1 MLPALST
8 LLHEEKRSE
17 PSPFFTLR
25 SNFHCDDQGIIRLP
39 PLMTGAKAALNA
51 SRPRSVESCM
61 RYTAAPISNPP
72 SLTSSFSSD
81 TSSKLFSAN
90 VSECSTASSTPTE
103 MAAVD
108 TPAAKP
114 KSAVHQN
121 TPSTP
126 MVSKTI
132 RKEAKAAANSAAAKA
147 KKLDNILTPL
157 SAVKAAISTPS
168 SEDKK
173 KAFAFITHSQ
183 ETFPTKEP
191 KIDNAPLAR
200 RKRRRTS
207 SQELNILQAEFERC
221 STPDKQTRIAL
232 ADRCNMSEKAV
243 QVWFQN
249 KRQSVKRQRVIAEI
263 RGNSSITSASAAT
276 IIKPSTT
283 PLASRTSSALDFN
296 TTANSSVDDSE
307 NVPQLSLPLST
318 SSPKKAGTSS
328 SDYNCKNKTPTK
340 NSKRSQALTFHL
352 DSNKKTL
359 TPVKTSPNSRV
370 NRLINDDN
378 ENSPSKEKSKIR
390 VKKEGGAP
398 LRALDPN
405 VKR

>member
-8 LLHEEKRSE
+8 LLHEDRIKSE
-17 PSPFFTLR
+17 SSPFLTTLK

-39 PLMTGAKAALNA
+39 PLLTTSALNA
-51 SRPRSVESCM
+51 NRPRSVESCV
-61 RYTAAPISNPP
+61 RYTATPVPISTAP
-72 SLTSSFSSD
+72 SALTSSYSSD
-81 TSSKLFSAN
+81 TSSKLFSN
-90 VSECSTASSTPTE
+90 NPSECSTASSTPVE
-103 MAAVD
+103 MVAEI
-108 TPAAKP
+108 PAAKT
-114 KSAVHQN
+114 KSTAPQY

-126 MVSKTI
+126 MVSKTTK
-132 RKEAKAAANSAAAKA
+132 KEMRAAASNAAKA
-147 KKLDNILTPL
+147 RKLDNILTPL
-157 SAVKAAISTPS
+157 SAVKAAISTPTS
-168 SEDKK
+168 DDKK
-173 KAFAFITHSQ
+173 RAFAFITHSQ

-221 STPDKQTRIAL
+221 STPDKQTRMAL
-232 ADRCNMSEKAV
+232 ADRCHMTEKAV

-249 KRQSVKRQRVIAEI
+249 KRQSVKRHKVVAET
-263 RGNSSITSASAAT
+263 RGTSNGSVKPT
-276 IIKPSTT
+276 IT
-283 PLASRTSSALDFN
+283 PLASRTSSEQEYN
-296 TTANSSVDDSE
+296 TTVNSSVDDSE

-318 SSPKKAGTSS
+318 SSPKRSNSNPTEFTK
-328 SDYNCKNKTPTK
+328 DKTPTK

-370 NRLINDDN
+370 NRLINVDN
-378 ENSPSKEKSKIR
+378 ENSPSKEKPKLR
-390 VKKEGGAP
+390 MKKETGAP
-398 LRALDPN
+398 LRALNPN